1 MSHDEEQHF
10 QNIRISYQFFGLACL
25 PKMLLEEYFKLSHIK
40 KKLQKLMINM
50 G

>member
-10 QNIRISYQFFGLACL
+10 QNFRISIISSVLLAL